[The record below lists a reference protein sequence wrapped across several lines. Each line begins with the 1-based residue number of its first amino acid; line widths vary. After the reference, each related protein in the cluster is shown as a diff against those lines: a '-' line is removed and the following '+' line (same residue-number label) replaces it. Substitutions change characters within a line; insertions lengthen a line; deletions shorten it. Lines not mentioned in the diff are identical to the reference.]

1 MSAVVSLQN
10 EPVFL
15 DRTAD
20 ATAFDELIETIK
32 ARREDFQRLSHVP
45 RDVVDAMKKAGIFR
59 ASTPKRFGGDAL
71 PAATFL
77 RRVERISEA
86 DGSAGWVA
94 AFGSA
99 NTYLAALPLETQA
112 IIYATGPD
120 QVYGGGLYP
129 IQPAQRV
136 RGGWNVNGRWRF
148 ASGCKGADW
157 LSVGIGA
164 AGPNSGV
171 TGKPLAAVL
180 PASKVEIIEN
190 WDVVGMKGTGSHDL
204 QVRNEFVADEWTFVR
219 GGAVTVDEP
228 IFRYP
233 AVALQA
239 QVHAA
244 VNLGIAKAALN
255 ILVDMGG
262 VGNATQGTSRLA
274 DRSYYRIDLGRA
286 QAKFLSARSFYYETT
301 ESAWDT
307 LARGDDLDV
316 KQTNLLRLGAT
327 NAAHACA
334 EVVDKAYKLA
344 GMSAVFSNNRL
355 QLLVRDA
362 MVVTQHATLSEAT
375 YDSAGAIFAG
385 VSPSVP
391 YP

>member
-1 MSAVVSLQN
+1 MSAVIACEN
-10 EPVFL
+10 ETLPAKSI
-15 DRTAD
+15 DKEA
-20 ATAFDELIETIK
+20 AFSDLIDLIR
-32 ARREDFQRLSHVP
+32 ARRNDFQKLSHVP
-45 RDVVDAMKKAGIFR
+45 RDVVNAMKRAGIFR

-71 PAATFL
+71 PAADFL
-77 RRVERISEA
+77 KMVERIAEA

-112 IIYATGPD
+112 MIYADGPD

-136 RGGWNVNGRWRF
+136 HGGWKVSGRWRF
-148 ASGCKGADW
+148 ASGCKCADW

-164 AGPNSGV
+164 AGPNGIA
-171 TGKPLAAVL
+171 GKPLAAVL
-180 PASKVEIIEN
+180 PASRVEIIDN
-190 WDVVGMKGTGSHDL
+190 WDVVGMQGTGSHDL
-204 QVRNEFVADEWTFVR
+204 QLHNEFVADEWTFVR

-244 VNLGIAKAALN
+244 VNLGLAKAALE
-255 ILVDMGG
+255 ILVEMGG
-262 VGNATQGTSRLA
+262 VGNATQGTSKLA

-286 QAKFLSARSFYYETT
+286 QAQYLGARAFYYEATA
-301 ESAWDT
+301 SAWDV
-307 LARGDDLDV
+307 LARGDELTLQ
-316 KQTNLLRLGAT
+316 QTNRVRLAAT
-327 NAAHACA
+327 NAAHTCA
-334 EVVDKAYKLA
+334 DVINSAYKLA
-344 GMSAVFSNNRL
+344 GMSAIFNNNRL

>member
-1 MSAVVSLQN
+1 MSAVISCEN
-10 EPVFL
+10 ETLPAKSI
-15 DRTAD
+15 DKEA
-20 ATAFDELIETIK
+20 AFSDLIHLIK
-32 ARREDFQRLSHVP
+32 ARRNDFQKLSHVP
-45 RDVVDAMKKAGIFR
+45 RDVVNAMKRAGIFR

-71 PAATFL
+71 PATDFL
-77 RRVERISEA
+77 KMVERIAEA

-112 IIYATGPD
+112 MIYADGPD

-129 IQPAQRV
+129 LQPAQRV
-136 RGGWNVNGRWRF
+136 HGGWKVSGRWRF
-148 ASGCKGADW
+148 ASGCKCADW

-164 AGPNSGV
+164 AGPNGMA
-171 TGKPLAAVL
+171 GKPLAAVL
-180 PASKVEIIEN
+180 PASRVEIIDN
-190 WDVVGMKGTGSHDL
+190 WDVVGMQGTGSHDL
-204 QVRNEFVADEWTFVR
+204 QLHNEFVADEWTFVR

-244 VNLGIAKAALN
+244 VNLGLAKAALE
-255 ILVDMGG
+255 ILIEMGG
-262 VGNATQGTSRLA
+262 VGNATQGTSKLA
-274 DRSYYRIDLGRA
+274 DRSYYRMALGRA
-286 QAKFLSARSFYYETT
+286 QAHYLSARAFYYEAT
-301 ESAWDT
+301 ESAWDV
-307 LARGDDLDV
+307 LARGDELTLQ
-316 KQTNLLRLGAT
+316 QTNRVRLAAT
-327 NAAHACA
+327 NAAHTCA
-334 EVVDKAYKLA
+334 DVINSAYKLA
-344 GMSAVFSNNRL
+344 GMSAIFNSNRL
-355 QLLVRDA
+355 QWLVRDA

>member
-1 MSAVVSLQN
+1 MKADISFQDKV
-10 EPVFL
+10 ETL
-15 DRTAD
+15 DQAAD
-20 ATAFDELIETIK
+20 AKAFDELIEKIK
-32 ARREDFQRLSHVP
+32 ARRADFQRLCHVP
-45 RDVVDAMKKAGIFR
+45 RDVIEAMKRARVFR

-77 RRVERISEA
+77 KMVERIAEA

-99 NTYLAALPLETQA
+99 NTYLAGLPLETQA
-112 IIYATGPD
+112 IIYASGPD

-129 IQPAQRV
+129 IQPAHRV
-136 RGGWNVNGRWRF
+136 DGGWKVSGRWRF

-164 AGPNSGV
+164 AGPNGIA
-171 TGKPLAAVL
+171 GKPLAAVL
-180 PASKVEIIEN
+180 PASRVEIIDN

-204 QVRNEFVADEWTFVR
+204 QLHNEFVADEWTFVR

-228 IFRYP
+228 LFRYP

-244 VNLGIAKAALN
+244 VNLGIAKAALD
-255 ILVDMGG
+255 ILIEMGG
-262 VGNATQGTSRLA
+262 VGNATQGTNKLA
-274 DRSYYRIDLGRA
+274 DRSYYRIDLAKA

-301 ESAWDT
+301 EAAWEI

-316 KQTNLLRLGAT
+316 KQTNLVRLGAT

-334 EVVDKAYKLA
+334 EVVNTAYKLA
-344 GMSAVFSNNRL
+344 GMSAIFSENRL

-375 YDSAGAIFAG
+375 YDSAGAVFAG
-385 VSPSVP
+385 VTPSVP